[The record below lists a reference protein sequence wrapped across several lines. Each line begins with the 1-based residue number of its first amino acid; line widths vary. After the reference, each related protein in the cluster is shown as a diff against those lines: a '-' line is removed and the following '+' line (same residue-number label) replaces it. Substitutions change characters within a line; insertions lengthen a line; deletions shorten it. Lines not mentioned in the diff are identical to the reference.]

1 MQIIE
6 HLVQELGV
14 STKQAE
20 GGAGLLLGLVEQRLS
35 PEEFVRVAD
44 TIPAISD
51 VINKAPRLIAAPPG
65 PLREMLSSW
74 FGGLGAKS
82 GLAVGF
88 EKLGCERTQIDK
100 FVDTLIPF
108 FQEKSGEEVAT
119 LLRQV
124 LR

>member
-1 MQIIE
+1 MQIVE

-20 GGAGLLLGLVEQRLS
+20 GGAGLLLGLVQQRLS

-51 VINKAPRLIAAPPG
+51 VIGKAPRLVGGPPG
-65 PLREMLSSW
+65 PLQAMLSSW
-74 FGGLGAKS
+74 FGGLGTKG

-88 EKLGCERTQIDK
+88 EKLGCERTQIAE
-100 FVDTLIPF
+100 FSERLIRF
-108 FQEKSGEEVAT
+108 FDEKGGEEVAT
-119 LLRQV
+119 LLRNA